1 MERGSKTDQIMT
13 IIFMVLAVIAV
24 ICLLFA
30 NSRIYFLSFAG
41 VALLLRI
48 TQYALRFFK

>member
-1 MERGSKTDQIMT
+1 MERGGKIDQILT

-24 ICLLFA
+24 ICLFFA
-30 NSRIYFLSFAG
+30 SSRIYFLSFAG
-41 VALLLRI
+41 VALLLRL